1 MTTPDGRQLS
11 EESLQ
16 LLRRQAHRLRHEMNL
31 TWGNI
36 AEIVG
41 VSLSTLMVW
50 VRRFHL
56 SRAEVGD
63 VASLRRGREYGKKRT
78 LSEADEQALRDVVL
92 HETPQVLDLPF
103 ALWNRHAVQQA
114 VEVKFGVKMPISTV
128 GEYLRRWGCT
138 PQRPTQKAQEQDAL
152 AVSEWQEKVYPALL
166 KRAKA
171 EGAEICWADET
182 AVRQDTAWV
191 RGYAPA
197 GHTPELVHRVRWS
210 HLTMISALSN
220 QGQVRF
226 ALHEGSINAGRF
238 IDFMQAL
245 VHDVPAERKVFLIV
259 DNLRVHHSK
268 AAREWLEQPK
278 NQARIELFYLP
289 SYAPEHNPDEWINR
303 DLKTHLRQAAPIK
316 DDSMLRR
323 LAEQFMNKLQAS
335 SDFVKTYFEHTH
347 TRYAT
352 GNCGV

>member
-1 MTTPDGRQLS
+1 MTTDARQLS

-16 LLRRQAHRLRHEMNL
+16 LLRRQAHRLRHEMNM
-31 TWGNI
+31 TWGCI

-41 VSLSTLMVW
+41 VNLSTLMVW

-56 SRAEVGD
+56 NRAELGE
-63 VASLRRGREYGKKRT
+63 VASLTRGRAYGQKRT
-78 LSEADEQALRDVVL
+78 LSEVDEQALRDTVL
-92 HETPQVLDLPF
+92 HETPQALGLPF
-103 ALWNRHAVQQA
+103 ALWTRHAVQSA
-114 VEVKFGVKMPISTV
+114 VEIRFGVKMPISTV

-138 PQRPTQKAQEQDAL
+138 PQRPAQRAQEQDAQ
-152 AVSEWQEKVYPALL
+152 AVRQWQEKVYPAVL

-171 EGAEICWADET
+171 EGAEIYWADET
-182 AVRQDTAWV
+182 AVKQDTAWV

-226 ALHEGSINAGRF
+226 ALHEGSINAPRF

-245 VHDVPAERKVFLIV
+245 VHDVPPERKVFLIV

-268 AAREWLEQPK
+268 AASAWLEQPQNK
-278 NQARIELFYLP
+278 ARIELFFLP
-289 SYAPEHNPDEWINR
+289 SYSPEHNPDEWINR
-303 DLKTHLRQAAPIK
+303 DLKTHLRQAAPVR
-316 DDSMLRR
+316 DDSMLRQ
-323 LAEQFMNKLQAS
+323 LTEQFMNKLCAS
-335 SDFVKTYFEHTH
+335 RAFVKTYFEHTH
-347 TRYAT
+347 TRYASEI
-352 GNCGV
+352 CCV